1 MLYSLPT
8 GKVIELSIEQYLEL
22 TDEELEYLIS
32 INYGEAIED
41 PFFGSILDKPEP
53 IDYIVENPLPPVIT
67 KNNTTIDDEIDESID
82 FNPEEE

>member
-32 INYGEAIED
+32 INYGESIEN

-53 IDYIVENPLPPVIT
+53 IDIDYSNIIPPPIT
-67 KNNTTIDDEIDESID
+67 EIDESID
-82 FNPEEE
+82 FDPEEE

>member
-22 TDEELEYLIS
+22 TDEELEYLIA
-32 INYGEAIED
+32 INYGESIEN

-53 IDYIVENPLPPVIT
+53 LEYITETPFPIIVPLNEVPD
-67 KNNTTIDDEIDESID
+67 NEIDDSID
-82 FNPEEE
+82 FTAEEE